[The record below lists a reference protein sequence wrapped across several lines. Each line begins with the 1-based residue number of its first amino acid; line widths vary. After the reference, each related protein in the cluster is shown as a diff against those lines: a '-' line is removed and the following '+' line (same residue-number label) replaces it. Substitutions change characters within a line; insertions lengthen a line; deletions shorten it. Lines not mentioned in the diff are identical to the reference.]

1 MELRIDDEF
10 RSKIPPL
17 TQDEFNQLEEN
28 ILSDGEVYEPIIV
41 WNGTIVDGH
50 NRWKII
56 QKHPEISY
64 RIKEM
69 DFADKWDAFDWM
81 YRKQLGRRNLTET
94 QRAYLIGR
102 LYEARKNSIGNP
114 NGRDEKGKYKSD
126 PMGHVGEIKSK
137 TRNQVAEDSGVSPHM
152 VQNSYE
158 FSRGADAL
166 KEVSQK
172 AFDKVMDGSAKA
184 SKKAIGALRNADK
197 EEVKKVATAIENNE
211 TITQPKGRPRVITER
226 DRQLNEIVDNLHSE
240 EVPVYTIDDLVEDVD
255 CNMENMCDTIFK
267 IIDVRTDVITCKED
281 GQRIADCMN
290 KWMKKVANFI
300 QEKVRG

>member
-10 RSKIPPL
+10 RGKIPPL

-56 QKHPEISY
+56 QKHPEITY

-81 YRKQLGRRNLTET
+81 YRKQLGRRNLTDA
-94 QRAYLIGR
+94 QRELCVGKM
-102 LYEARKNSIGNP
+102 YEARKQSHGGQIK
-114 NGRDEKGKYKSD
+114 GRDQNDLSIKESSNLTRKS
-126 PMGHVGEIKSK
+126 
-137 TRNQVAEDSGVSPHM
+137 VADELGISEPS
-152 VQNSYE
+152 VQRAYE
-158 FSRGADAL
+158 FSRGADVL

-184 SKKAIGALRNADK
+184 SKKVIGSLRNADK
-197 EEVKKVATAIENNE
+197 EEVQKVATAIENNE
-211 TITQPKGRPRVITER
+211 TITQPKGRPKVISER

-240 EVPVYTIDDLVEDVD
+240 DVPKYTIDDLVEDVD
-255 CNMENMCDTIFK
+255 CNMENLCDTIFK

-281 GQRIADCMN
+281 GQKVADCMN
-290 KWMKKVANFI
+290 KWMKKIANFI